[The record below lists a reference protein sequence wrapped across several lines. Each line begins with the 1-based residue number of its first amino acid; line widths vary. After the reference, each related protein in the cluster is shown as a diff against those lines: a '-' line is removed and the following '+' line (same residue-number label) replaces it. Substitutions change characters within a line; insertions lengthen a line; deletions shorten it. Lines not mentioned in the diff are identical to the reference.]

1 MWNNKRKLSAHPF
14 IVACISGYCMGED
27 GKGMLDMYVIVKNIC
42 FGVIVFMGVFH
53 TEIKNKAVRMKL
65 SFVTPKNNNENRN

>member
-1 MWNNKRKLSAHPF
+1 
-14 IVACISGYCMGED
+14 MGED
-27 GKGMLDMYVIVKNIC
+27 GKGMLGMYVIVKNIC
-42 FGVIVFMGVFH
+42 FGVIVVFMGVFH